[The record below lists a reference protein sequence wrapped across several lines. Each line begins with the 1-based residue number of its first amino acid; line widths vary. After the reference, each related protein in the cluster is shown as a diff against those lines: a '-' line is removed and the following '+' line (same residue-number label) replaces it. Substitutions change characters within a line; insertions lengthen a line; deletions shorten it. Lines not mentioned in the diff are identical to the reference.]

1 MSQVVTVLLEEQL
14 SQESYLSNPS
24 TDELFCDSE
33 SIDYPTEDEVRHIHK
48 NIINE
53 AFEASVP
60 YEDIDDFND
69 ESFEE
74 SFDESHPHENIN
86 NIINEA
92 FEAAL
97 PYEELTDD
105 SL

>member
-74 SFDESHPHENIN
+74 SHPHENIN

-97 PYEELTDD
+97 PYEELSDD
-105 SL
+105 SW